1 MEPPAVSARRQWMG
15 VLARASRED
24 LETAW
29 RTLDPAPSYAMVRSP
44 ETGLVMVRGR
54 AGGTGQRFNVGE
66 MTVTRC
72 TVTMAGEVMGTAY
85 VAGRDH
91 RRSELAAALDG
102 LLQMQEHHDRVHNEV
117 VVPLAK
123 AQQRLKDTASKKAAA
138 TKVEFFTMVRGDE

>member
-15 VLARASRED
+15 ILARASRDD

-29 RTLDPAPSYAMVRSP
+29 RTFDPPPPYAMVRRP

-72 TVTMAGEVMGTAY
+72 TVAVAGEVMGTAY
-85 VAGRDH
+85 VAGCDH
-91 RRSELAAALDG
+91 RRSELAAVLDG
-102 LLQMQEHHDRVHNEV
+102 LLQMQEHHDQVHDEV
-117 VVPLAK
+117 VVPLAE